1 MFSGPWCW
9 RILVTGAFILT
20 VPLRGGT
27 MLLFSPIYGGRTAH
41 WWFHEALGAVQISP
55 GHLWVIVFCWLD
67 ACRVSYFPE
76 YNWFYDTRKCFGD
89 GSHGPGTNYE
99 LQLTENNF
107 EAALS
112 WQSLEKPSYGL
123 AHSLWAS
130 PGDERSFFPFP
141 IMVRSTS
148 HPGRT
153 ATSQCQPTSAEQ
165 MACGVREC
173 FQTAGWQKRI
183 HPDESENLYAQL
195 ILLESRTGMGIAHKV
210 GMQGNL
216 QLRLLSIKQFNQL
229 GCSMKERHALKQGGE
244 RGLL

>member
-1 MFSGPWCW
+1 M
-9 RILVTGAFILT
+9 
-20 VPLRGGT
+20 VP
-27 MLLFSPIYGGRTAH
+27 
-41 WWFHEALGAVQISP
+41 V
-55 GHLWVIVFCWLD
+55 
-67 ACRVSYFPE
+67 VS
-76 YNWFYDTRKCFGD
+76 
-89 GSHGPGTNYE
+89 SHGRGMNYE
-99 LQLTENNF
+99 LQLTEDHF
-107 EAALS
+107 KDALS

-123 AHSLWAS
+123 AHSLWAN
-130 PGDERSFFPFP
+130 PRDGRSFFPFP
-141 IMVRSTS
+141 NMVRSAS

-195 ILLESRTGMGIAHKV
+195 ILLESRIGMGIAHKV

-229 GCSMKERHALKQGGE
+229 GCSMKGWHALKQGGQ
-244 RGLL
+244 RGLLLPLFIYLRSCTGNE